1 MNSQRWKQHHN
12 RERGRK
18 RRSSQSQRSSGIN
31 EVQWARRLVHHAL
44 LAVVVRVLHGVEL
57 VHERGLASLGVN
69 LRVVAGGGRTVTSTS
84 GTGGGVRVTSLE
96 VTLALADALT
106 EGLATSG
113 VRAGQASAGGVRAG
127 KTVAVGAVGAVG
139 VGGVRASE
147 AGAGGDTGGR
157 GVGATNSAGLT
168 LEAVVTLLA
177 ASQDTTLLLK
187 VGHGDGGK
195 SRGSV
200 VLGGVVVNLVDGDS
214 RVDNMR
220 LNGLLVDN
228 RLDGLVD
235 VVVDVLTAD
244 GGCNRLRVHGLDLGA
259 LVSELGSLSSE
270 TLLNLGV
277 IAVLER
283 TVLDGGKVVV
293 VLLGENLAVLDGL
306 DGGVVVVLVNLL
318 VDGGL
323 DLLVL
328 LELMALVG
336 DSRGDLLVDG
346 GVVVAGAGPEDDSQ
360 Y

>member
-127 KTVAVGAVGAVG
+127 KTVAVGAVR

-147 AGAGGDTGGR
+147 AGAGGDTGGG

-168 LEAVVTLLA
+168 LEAIVTLLA
-177 ASQDTTLLLK
+177 AGQDTTLLLK

-200 VLGGVVVNLVDGDS
+200 VLGGVVVNLVNGDGG
-214 RVDNMR
+214 VDNVR
-220 LNGLLVDN
+220 LDGLLVDN
-228 RLDGLVD
+228 GLDGLVD

-259 LVSELGSLSSE
+259 LVSKLGSLGSE
-270 TLLNLGV
+270 TLLDLGIV
-277 IAVLER
+277 AVLER
-283 TVLDGGKVVV
+283 AVLDGGKVVV

-306 DGGVVVVLVNLL
+306 DGSVVVVLVNLL

>member
-31 EVQWARRLVHHAL
+31 EVQWARHLVHHAL
-44 LAVVVRVLHGVEL
+44 LAVVVRVLHGVKL

-127 KTVAVGAVGAVG
+127 KTVAVGAVG

-147 AGAGGDTGGR
+147 AGAGGDTGGG
-157 GVGATNSAGLT
+157 GVGATDSAGLT
-168 LEAVVTLLA
+168 LEAIVALLA
-177 ASQDTTLLLK
+177 AGQDTTLLLK

-200 VLGGVVVNLVDGDS
+200 VLGGVVVNLVDGNGG
-214 RVDNMR
+214 VDNVR
-220 LNGLLVDN
+220 LDSLLVDDG
-228 RLDGLVD
+228 LDGLVD
-235 VVVDVLTAD
+235 VVVDVLTAN
-244 GGCNRLRVHGLDLGA
+244 GGCNRLRVHSLELGT
-259 LVSELGSLSSE
+259 LVSKLGSLSSE

-277 IAVLER
+277 VAVLER
-283 TVLDGGKVVV
+283 AVLDGGKVVV
-293 VLLGENLAVLDGL
+293 VLLRENLTVLDGL

-336 DSRGDLLVDG
+336 DSRGNLLVDG
-346 GVVVAGAGPEDDSQ
+346 GVVVA
-360 Y
+360 

>member
-1 MNSQRWKQHHN
+1 VNSQRWKQHHN

-127 KTVAVGAVGAVG
+127 KTVAVGAVR

-147 AGAGGDTGGR
+147 AGAGGDTGGG

-168 LEAVVTLLA
+168 LEAIVTLLA
-177 ASQDTTLLLK
+177 AGQDTTLLLK

-200 VLGGVVVNLVDGDS
+200 VLGGVVVNLVNGDGG
-214 RVDNMR
+214 VDNVR
-220 LNGLLVDN
+220 LDGLLVDN
-228 RLDGLVD
+228 GLDGLVD

-259 LVSELGSLSSE
+259 LVSKLGSLGSE
-270 TLLNLGV
+270 TLLDLGIV
-277 IAVLER
+277 AVLER
-283 TVLDGGKVVV
+283 AVLDGGKVVV

-306 DGGVVVVLVNLL
+306 DGSVVVVLVNLL

>member
-127 KTVAVGAVGAVG
+127 KTVAVGAVR

-147 AGAGGDTGGR
+147 AGAGGDTGGG

-168 LEAVVTLLA
+168 LEAIVTLLA
-177 ASQDTTLLLK
+177 AGQDTTLLLK

-200 VLGGVVVNLVDGDS
+200 VLGGVVVNLVNGDGG
-214 RVDNMR
+214 VDNVR
-220 LNGLLVDN
+220 LDGLLVDN
-228 RLDGLVD
+228 GLDGLVD

-259 LVSELGSLSSE
+259 LVSKLGSLGSE
-270 TLLNLGV
+270 TLLDLGIV
-277 IAVLER
+277 AVLER
-283 TVLDGGKVVV
+283 AVLDGGKVVV
-293 VLLGENLAVLDGL
+293 VLLGENLTVLDGL

>member
-127 KTVAVGAVGAVG
+127 KTVAVGAVR

-147 AGAGGDTGGR
+147 AGAGGDTGGG

-168 LEAVVTLLA
+168 LEAIVTLLA
-177 ASQDTTLLLK
+177 AGQDTTLLLK

-200 VLGGVVVNLVDGDS
+200 VLGGVVVNLVNGDGG
-214 RVDNMR
+214 VDNVR
-220 LNGLLVDN
+220 LDGLLVDN
-228 RLDGLVD
+228 GLDGLVD

-259 LVSELGSLSSE
+259 LVSKLGSLGSE
-270 TLLNLGV
+270 TLLDLGIV
-277 IAVLER
+277 AVLER
-283 TVLDGGKVVV
+283 AVLDGGKVVV

>member
-44 LAVVVRVLHGVEL
+44 LAVVVRVLHRVEL

-127 KTVAVGAVGAVG
+127 KTVAVGAVR

-147 AGAGGDTGGR
+147 AGAGGDTGGG

-168 LEAVVTLLA
+168 LEAIVTLLA
-177 ASQDTTLLLK
+177 AGQDTTLLLK

-200 VLGGVVVNLVDGDS
+200 VLGGIVVNLVNGDGG
-214 RVDNMR
+214 VDNVR
-220 LNGLLVDN
+220 LDGLLVDN
-228 RLDGLVD
+228 GLDGLVD

-259 LVSELGSLSSE
+259 LVSKLGSLGSE
-270 TLLNLGV
+270 TLLDLGIV
-277 IAVLER
+277 AVLER
-283 TVLDGGKVVV
+283 AVLDGGKVVV
-293 VLLGENLAVLDGL
+293 VLLGENLTVLDGL

>member
-127 KTVAVGAVGAVG
+127 KTVAVGAVG

-147 AGAGGDTGGR
+147 AGAGGDTGGG

-168 LEAVVTLLA
+168 LEAIVTLLA
-177 ASQDTTLLLK
+177 AGQDTTLLLK

-200 VLGGVVVNLVDGDS
+200 VLGGVVVNLVNGDGG
-214 RVDNMR
+214 VDNVR
-220 LNGLLVDN
+220 LDGLLVDN
-228 RLDGLVD
+228 GLDGLVD

-259 LVSELGSLSSE
+259 LVSKLGSLGSE
-270 TLLNLGV
+270 TLLDLGV
-277 IAVLER
+277 VAVLER
-283 TVLDGGKVVV
+283 AVLDGGKVVV
-293 VLLGENLAVLDGL
+293 VLLGENLTVLDGL

>member
-1 MNSQRWKQHHN
+1 
-12 RERGRK
+12 
-18 RRSSQSQRSSGIN
+18 
-31 EVQWARRLVHHAL
+31 
-44 LAVVVRVLHGVEL
+44 VVRVLHGVEL

-84 GTGGGVRVTSLE
+84 GTGGGVRVASLE

-127 KTVAVGAVGAVG
+127 KTVAVGAVG

-147 AGAGGDTGGR
+147 AGAGGDTGGG

-168 LEAVVTLLA
+168 LEAIVTLLA
-177 ASQDTTLLLK
+177 AGQDTTLLLK
-187 VGHGDGGK
+187 VGHGDGRK

-200 VLGGVVVNLVDGDS
+200 VLGGVVVNLVNGDGG
-214 RVDNMR
+214 VDNVR
-220 LNGLLVDN
+220 LDGLLVDN
-228 RLDGLVD
+228 GLDGLVD

-259 LVSELGSLSSE
+259 LVSKLGSLGSE
-270 TLLNLGV
+270 TLLDLGIV
-277 IAVLER
+277 AVLER
-283 TVLDGGKVVV
+283 AVLNGGKVVV
-293 VLLGENLAVLDGL
+293 VLLGENLTVLDGL

-328 LELMALVG
+328 LELMTLVG
-336 DSRGDLLVDG
+336 DSRGNLLVDG

>member
-127 KTVAVGAVGAVG
+127 KTVAVGAVG

-147 AGAGGDTGGR
+147 AGAGGDTGGG

-168 LEAVVTLLA
+168 LEAIVTLLA
-177 ASQDTTLLLK
+177 AGQDTTLLLK

-200 VLGGVVVNLVDGDS
+200 VLGGVVVNLVNGDGG
-214 RVDNMR
+214 VDNVR
-220 LNGLLVDN
+220 LDGLLVDN
-228 RLDGLVD
+228 GLDGLVD

-259 LVSELGSLSSE
+259 LVSKLGSLGSE
-270 TLLNLGV
+270 TLLDLGIV
-277 IAVLER
+277 AVLER
-283 TVLDGGKVVV
+283 AVLDGGKVVV

-306 DGGVVVVLVNLL
+306 DGSVVVVLVNLL

>member
-127 KTVAVGAVGAVG
+127 KTVAVGAVR

-147 AGAGGDTGGR
+147 AGAGGDTGGG

-168 LEAVVTLLA
+168 LEAIVTLLA
-177 ASQDTTLLLK
+177 AGQDTTLLLK

-200 VLGGVVVNLVDGDS
+200 VLGGVVVNLVNGDGG
-214 RVDNMR
+214 VDNVR
-220 LNGLLVDN
+220 LDGLLVDN
-228 RLDGLVD
+228 GLDGLVD
-235 VVVDVLTAD
+235 VVVNVLTAD

-259 LVSELGSLSSE
+259 LVSKLGSLGSE
-270 TLLNLGV
+270 TLLDLGIV
-277 IAVLER
+277 AVLER
-283 TVLDGGKVVV
+283 AVLDGGKVVV

-306 DGGVVVVLVNLL
+306 DGSVVVVLVNLL

>member
-106 EGLATSG
+106 KGLATSG

-127 KTVAVGAVGAVG
+127 KTVAVGAVG

-147 AGAGGDTGGR
+147 AGAGGDTGGG

-168 LEAVVTLLA
+168 LEAIVTLLA
-177 ASQDTTLLLK
+177 AGQDTTLLLK

-200 VLGGVVVNLVDGDS
+200 VLGGVVVNLVNGDGG
-214 RVDNMR
+214 VDNVR
-220 LNGLLVDN
+220 LDGLLVDN
-228 RLDGLVD
+228 GLDGLVD

-259 LVSELGSLSSE
+259 LVSKLGSLGSE
-270 TLLNLGV
+270 TLLDLGV
-277 IAVLER
+277 VAVLER
-283 TVLDGGKVVV
+283 AVLDGGKVVV

>member
-31 EVQWARRLVHHAL
+31 EVQWARCLVHHAL

-69 LRVVAGGGRTVTSTS
+69 LRVVASGGRTVTSTS

-113 VRAGQASAGGVRAG
+113 GVRAGQASAGGVRAG
-127 KTVAVGAVGAVG
+127 KTVAVGAVG

-147 AGAGGDTGGR
+147 AGAGGDTGGG
-157 GVGATNSAGLT
+157 GVGATDSAGLT
-168 LEAVVTLLA
+168 LEAIVTLLA
-177 ASQDTTLLLK
+177 AGQDTTLLLK

-200 VLGGVVVNLVDGDS
+200 VLGGVVVNLVDGDGG
-214 RVDNMR
+214 VDNVR
-220 LNGLLVDN
+220 LDGLLVDN
-228 RLDGLVD
+228 GLDGLVD
-235 VVVDVLTAD
+235 VVMDVLTAD
-244 GGCNRLRVHGLDLGA
+244 GGCNRLRVHSLELGA
-259 LVSELGSLSSE
+259 LVSKLGSLSSE
-270 TLLNLGV
+270 TLLDLGV
-277 IAVLER
+277 VAVLKR
-283 TVLDGGKVVV
+283 AVLDGGKVVM
-293 VLLGENLAVLDGL
+293 VLLRENLTVLDGL

-336 DSRGDLLVDG
+336 DSRGDLLVDS

>member
-31 EVQWARRLVHHAL
+31 EVQWARHLVHHAL

-127 KTVAVGAVGAVG
+127 KTVAVGAVGVS
-139 VGGVRASE
+139 GVRASE
-147 AGAGGDTGGR
+147 AGAGGDTGGG
-157 GVGATNSAGLT
+157 GVGATDSAGLT
-168 LEAVVTLLA
+168 LEAIVALLA
-177 ASQDTTLLLK
+177 AGQDTTLLLK

-200 VLGGVVVNLVDGDS
+200 VLGGVVVNLVDGNGG
-214 RVDNMR
+214 VDNVR
-220 LNGLLVDN
+220 LDGLLVDDG
-228 RLDGLVD
+228 LDGLVD

-259 LVSELGSLSSE
+259 LVSKLGSLGSE
-270 TLLNLGV
+270 TLLDLGV
-277 IAVLER
+277 VAVLER
-283 TVLDGGKVVV
+283 AVLDGGKVVV
-293 VLLGENLAVLDGL
+293 VLLGEDLAVLDGL
-306 DGGVVVVLVNLL
+306 DGGMVVVLVNLL

-336 DSRGDLLVDG
+336 DSRGNLLVDG
-346 GVVVAGAGPEDDSQ
+346 CVVVAGAGPEDDSQ
-360 Y
+360 H

>member
-113 VRAGQASAGGVRAG
+113 VRTGQASAGGVRAG
-127 KTVAVGAVGAVG
+127 KTVAVGAVG

-200 VLGGVVVNLVDGDS
+200 VLGGIVVNLVDGDGG
-214 RVDNMR
+214 VDNMR

-244 GGCNRLRVHGLDLGA
+244 GGCNRLRVHSLDLGA
-259 LVSELGSLSSE
+259 LVSKLGSLGSE
-270 TLLNLGV
+270 TLLDLGV
-277 IAVLER
+277 VAVLER
-283 TVLDGGKVVV
+283 AVLDGGKVVV
-293 VLLGENLAVLDGL
+293 VLLGENLTVLDGL

-346 GVVVAGAGPEDDSQ
+346 GVVVAGAGPEDVSQ
-360 Y
+360 YR